1 MDKSIIIQ
9 KISKEAALL
18 DDEKLKEAFDFIRFL
33 NNRENIDPTL
43 EILQKEEDYLSI
55 KEGIKQKAE
64 GKIFDWDSIKW
75 VIV

>member
-64 GKIFDWDSIKW
+64 GKIFDWDSIK
-75 VIV
+75 